1 MLVCIDASSV
11 NRTNSRVVILL
22 PIYCMLKQILSDF
35 ELSCHIG
42 LLNKISLRVLN
53 GDPRSFLLSE
63 IISDRSNEI
72 IQHPVENSLVKDSSQ
87 IRLYC
92 DSLDLGLDKKEILRK
107 SWDKVILPHPNHNK
121 KKEATKNLEK
131 IQIFISYA
139 KEDYEKALRLY
150 NDLCKQEGLNPWIDE
165 KSILPGEK
173 WKVAISNAIRQSRFF
188 IALLSSNSVDKVG
201 YGQKE
206 LKEGLEILDKY
217 PESKIFIIPIR
228 LDNCEVSDS
237 RLNEI
242 QYVDFFPNWSKGLA
256 KILETIDTHL

>member
-1 MLVCIDASSV
+1 MIS
-11 NRTNSRVVILL
+11 NNIWTT
-22 PIYCMLKQILSDF
+22 K
-35 ELSCHIG
+35 
-42 LLNKISLRVLN
+42 KIEQKYS
-53 GDPRSFLLSE
+53 GE
-63 IISDRSNEI
+63 
-72 IQHPVENSLVKDSSQ
+72 
-87 IRLYC
+87 
-92 DSLDLGLDKKEILRK
+92 
-107 SWDKVILPHPNHNK
+107 
-121 KKEATKNLEK
+121 EATKNLEK

-150 NDLCKQEGLNPWIDE
+150 NELCKQEGVNPWIDK

-237 RLNEI
+237 RLKEI
-242 QYVDFFPNWSKGLA
+242 QYVDFFPNWSEGLA
-256 KILETIDTHL
+256 KLLETIDTHL